1 MDDAA
6 NGPFQAPDASAFD
19 RWVKAFFVL
28 WSLGALAAAIRMWTR
43 YSPDEWLP
51 VLIPSALALGILIA
65 PVSSRVR
72 IAAALILGIVV
83 RVGGAHSVSA
93 FPLAQYDD
101 PSEYDIL
108 SSNLLAGRGLVV
120 WDIDY
125 GLLQALY
132 PPLYPIFLAGAKLMG
147 IGWVAANLLC
157 QAAASLMIWRLA
169 GDRAAAA
176 YFLFPSVVVAALIP
190 SKEPLATALL
200 LGCML
205 LWKRNSFA
213 YGAISGL
220 LALTQP
226 AWLPVPVVA
235 FFLKRRQAAD
245 VLQAAG
251 AGLIV
256 LLPWWVRNYLLFH
269 RFIPLTTS
277 IGFTL
282 GVVFTGH
289 YGPYAQLP
297 YDEPGRSS
305 YALTHTLSAIAHDP
319 LKYLGNVIRQAIRAL
334 LKDTAPYEMDT
345 RISWLGTAAIVGQL
359 AWAAAIGTCARAIP
373 KDRRLRSFVAGF
385 LATSFLIGGMWFEFG
400 SRHRAFAVPLL
411 LMWSGLAT
419 STAKCLSAQ
428 ETTARKA
435 SDHPNDCFGWKAAI
449 SASHFS
455 LVNRAWMSSKVSLI
469 GS

>member
-28 WSLGALAAAIRMWTR
+28 WSLGALAAAIHMWTR

-157 QAAASLMIWRLA
+157 QAAASLMIWRA
-169 GDRAAAA
+169 
-176 YFLFPSVVVAALIP
+176 
-190 SKEPLATALL
+190 
-200 LGCML
+200 M
-205 LWKRNSFA
+205 
-213 YGAISGL
+213 
-220 LALTQP
+220 
-226 AWLPVPVVA
+226 
-235 FFLKRRQAAD
+235 
-245 VLQAAG
+245 
-251 AGLIV
+251 
-256 LLPWWVRNYLLFH
+256 
-269 RFIPLTTS
+269 
-277 IGFTL
+277 
-282 GVVFTGH
+282 
-289 YGPYAQLP
+289 
-297 YDEPGRSS
+297 
-305 YALTHTLSAIAHDP
+305 LSA
-319 LKYLGNVIRQAIRAL
+319 
-334 LKDTAPYEMDT
+334 
-345 RISWLGTAAIVGQL
+345 
-359 AWAAAIGTCARAIP
+359 
-373 KDRRLRSFVAGF
+373 
-385 LATSFLIGGMWFEFG
+385 
-400 SRHRAFAVPLL
+400 
-411 LMWSGLAT
+411 
-419 STAKCLSAQ
+419 
-428 ETTARKA
+428 
-435 SDHPNDCFGWKAAI
+435 
-449 SASHFS
+449 
-455 LVNRAWMSSKVSLI
+455 
-469 GS
+469 